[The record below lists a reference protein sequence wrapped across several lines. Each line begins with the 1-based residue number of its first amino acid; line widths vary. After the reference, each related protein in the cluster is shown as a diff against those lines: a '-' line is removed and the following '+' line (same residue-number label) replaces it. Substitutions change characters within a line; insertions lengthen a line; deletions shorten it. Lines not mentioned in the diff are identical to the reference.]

1 MKTRSAKNKGKRL
14 QNEVRDLILETFKQL
29 EPDDVRST
37 TMGDSGED
45 VLLSPAAR
53 KLFPFAVECKN
64 QEKLNIWESYSQA
77 VENSKD
83 YEPVVVIKRNN
94 HKPLVV
100 VDAEY
105 FVGLHK
111 DET

>member
-1 MKTRSAKNKGKRL
+1 MGAGG
-14 QNEVRDLILETFKQL
+14 EDLIIIT
-29 EPDDVRST
+29 
-37 TMGDSGED
+37 
-45 VLLSPAAR
+45 AR
-53 KLFPFAVECKN
+53 EKFPYSVECKN

-77 VENSKD
+77 VQNCND

-111 DET
+111 DEVST

>member
-1 MKTRSAKNKGKRL
+1 MKTQSKKSKGRRL
-14 QNEVRDLILETFKQL
+14 QKWVREQLIEKLNIHEEDIESRSMGAGGEDLIMA
-29 EPDDVRST
+29 R
-37 TMGDSGED
+37 
-45 VLLSPAAR
+45 AAR
-53 KLFPFAVECKN
+53 EKFPYSVECKN
-64 QEKLNIWESYSQA
+64 QEKVNVWESYSQA